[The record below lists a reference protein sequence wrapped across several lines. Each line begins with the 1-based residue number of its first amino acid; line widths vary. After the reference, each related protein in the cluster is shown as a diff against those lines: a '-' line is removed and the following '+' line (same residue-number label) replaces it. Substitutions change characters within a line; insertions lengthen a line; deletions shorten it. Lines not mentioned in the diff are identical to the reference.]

1 VTRVGVTCGGEWW
14 GNDVFREVEKV
25 AFDSIWT
32 GEHIV
37 FHRPILESVSVV
49 AALAA
54 ITERVDI
61 GMAAIMLPLRQPTIL
76 AKELSSIDAISG
88 GRLVVTGGVGGDYP
102 KEFEACGIPMAR
114 RGRRTTETVE
124 IMRRYWSGEPFSYHG
139 EIFDLSDVSMD
150 PVPPTPGGPRIWL
163 AGRSDASIR
172 RAVLHG
178 DGYMPYMF
186 TPEQCADA
194 WRRLR
199 GAAEELGHPLMP
211 GFTMSALIYVSL
223 QDDEKYAR
231 RLAVEDLSWRY
242 NQPFDRLVEKYCVYG
257 GLDRVLTG
265 IRAYVDAGVCY
276 PVLQLVRERG
286 ALEET
291 VARYGE
297 EIVPA
302 VHNFELVNNDT

>member
-1 VTRVGVTCGGEWW
+1 MTRVGVTCGGEWW
-14 GNDVFREVEKV
+14 GNDVFREVERV
-25 AFDSIWT
+25 GFDSIFT

-76 AKELSSIDAISG
+76 AKELASIDFISG

-102 KEFEACGIPMAR
+102 KEFEACGVPMER
-114 RGRRTTETVE
+114 RGRRTTEMVE
-124 IMRRYWSGEPFSYHG
+124 IMRHYWSGELFSYHG
-139 EIFDLSDVSMD
+139 EIFDFTDVSMD
-150 PVPPTPGGPRIWL
+150 PPPPSPGGPRIWL

-172 RAVLHG
+172 RSVLHG

-186 TPEQCADA
+186 TPEQCREA
-194 WRRLR
+194 WLRLR
-199 GAAEELGHPLMP
+199 AASDELGQPLRQ
-211 GFTMSALIYVSL
+211 GFAMSALIYVSL

-231 RLAVEDLSWRY
+231 RLAIEDLAWRY
-242 NQPFDRLVEKYCVYG
+242 NQPFDRIVERYCVYG
-257 GLDRVLTG
+257 NLDRVLTG
-265 IRAYVDAGVCY
+265 IKAYVDAGVNY

-286 ALEET
+286 AIAET

-302 VHNFELVNNDT
+302 VHEFAAVKADD

>member
-1 VTRVGVTCGGEWW
+1 MTRVGVTCGGEWW
-14 GNDVFREVEKV
+14 GNEVFREVERV
-25 AFDSIWT
+25 GFDSIFT

-49 AALAA
+49 AALAG

-76 AKELSSIDAISG
+76 AKELASIDVISR

-102 KEFEACGIPMAR
+102 KEFEACGVPMAR
-114 RGRRTTETVE
+114 RGRRTTEMVE
-124 IMRRYWSGEPFSYHG
+124 IMRRYWSGELFSYHG
-139 EIFDLSDVSMD
+139 EIFDFTDVSMD
-150 PVPPTPGGPRIWL
+150 PPPPSPGGPRIWL

-172 RAVLHG
+172 RSVLLG

-186 TPEQCADA
+186 TPEQCREA
-194 WRRLR
+194 WLRLR
-199 GAAEELGHPLMP
+199 AASEQLGQPLRP
-211 GFTMSALIYVSL
+211 GFAMSALIYVSL

-231 RLAVEDLSWRY
+231 RLAIEDLAWRY
-242 NQPFDRLVEKYCVYG
+242 NQPFDRIVEKYCVYG
-257 GLDRVLTG
+257 NLDRVLTG
-265 IRAYVDAGVCY
+265 IKSYVDAGVNY

-286 ALEET
+286 AIAET

-302 VHNFELVNNDT
+302 VHDFAAVTVDD